1 MRTFRNNPKLIKIT
15 IAIVVIVI
23 SSFFLFCHL
32 GHYALW
38 DDEADT
44 ALFAQSV
51 WRTGD
56 TYAML
61 DHNLI
66 AHTNGQELKDLRN
79 RYIPPLGFYLAAP
92 FVGFASG
99 SAFAARLPFAICGLA
114 TILLMLVWLWRAQS
128 SVSTWLLMSMGI
140 LGNVS
145 LMLYFRQCRY
155 YSPAIFATKR
165 YTSPDS

>member
-1 MRTFRNNPKLIKIT
+1 MIKTDSKSPKIW
-15 IAIVVIVI
+15 IAVIVLA
-23 SSFFLFCHL
+23 SMAFLMFFRL

-44 ALFAQSV
+44 ALFAISV

-66 AHTNGQELKDLRN
+66 AHTYGQELKDLRN
-79 RYIPPLGFYLAAP
+79 RYIPPLAFYLAAP
-92 FVGFASG
+92 FIGLAGQGTTFW
-99 SAFAARLPFAICGLA
+99 ARFPFAVCGWLTVA
-114 TILLMLVWLWRAQS
+114 VLLLWLWKANATVR
-128 SVSTWLLMSMGI
+128 TWLLMSAGI

-145 LMLYFRQCRY
+145 SSVI
-155 YSPAIFATKR
+155 SPASAIGE
-165 YTSPDS
+165 PM